1 MAQGA
6 ISNDNDDLL
15 LLTLGIETKD
25 DDFSKAKNQIKQLQD
40 SMKDA
45 ENTFNLGSFVS
56 GLNKAVQALKLAVNL
71 WNGLENKAISVGT
84 NTNYLPFGASAGE
97 IETIRT
103 KIDSSKV
110 AQANKLSSG
119 GVLSAL
125 ASIAS
130 EQANVRF
137 QGADPNAKAWISLT
151 ELANELGD
159 TRFQGSNLSNML
171 TKSTS
176 IDVLMAI
183 SDLMS
188 NASRWAYSVPE
199 GAERQRRLQLW
210 SQVKNSPYF
219 NEGMADYI
227 ANLTKP
233 ENKTWGTSGNVM
245 APYLSG
251 TPEDIGTYG
260 DVREKSSSKSLN
272 ISEALNY
279 LKTDRDE
286 LLNTVATNL
295 YNSLAESYVLPASRT
310 VTTLGKAL
318 SGVLTKKY
326 MTEMPTFEAYGWWD
340 KTASLGIG
348 DSVLEISKQE
358 RKLFSSV
365 AGLNE
370 TGDFYKGDLEYR
382 ASKALSYY
390 TGTDNALIGEL
401 GLYELAKM
409 TQANYA
415 EQSLVAMTWARD
427 NLIKNVTR
435 YMTNDKGKRISGKE
449 AYNRAEAMLTDPN
462 SVYAQAFAS
471 GGFTGLAS
479 TLYSNKA
486 LTEKDYVDFMA
497 KVINETKHN
506 EISKY
511 YADVKTD
518 DEVTATT
525 KTKNEGGVTKT
536 VIELQITSPNGEK
549 TVQEITPEEL
559 SSLQLRL

>member
-1 MAQGA
+1 MAQDTMNNG
-6 ISNDNDDLL
+6 NDDLL

-40 SMKDA
+40 SMKDT

-56 GLNKAVQALKLAVNL
+56 GLNKAVQALRVAVNL
-71 WNGLENKAISVGT
+71 WNGLESKAISVGT

-119 GVLSAL
+119 GVLSTL

-159 TRFQGSNLSNML
+159 KRFQGSNLSNML

-176 IDVLMAI
+176 IDVLLAI

-188 NASRWAYSVPE
+188 NASRWVYSVPE
-199 GAERQRRLQLW
+199 GSERQRRLQLW
-210 SQVKNSPYF
+210 NQVKSSPYF
-219 NEGMADYI
+219 NEGMADFI

-233 ENKTWGTSGNVM
+233 ENQTWGRSGNVM
-245 APYLSG
+245 SPYLSG
-251 TPEDIGTYG
+251 APEDLGTYG
-260 DVREKSSSKSLN
+260 EVREKSSSKSLN

-286 LLNTVATNL
+286 LLNTVATGL
-295 YNSLAESYVLPASRT
+295 YNSLAESYVLPASRIA
-310 VTTLGKAL
+310 TTLGKAIT
-318 SGVLTKKY
+318 GVVTKKY
-326 MTEMPTFEAYGWWD
+326 MTEMPMFEAYNNWD
-340 KTASLGIG
+340 RVTALGIG
-348 DSVLEISKQE
+348 DSPLEISKEE
-358 RKLFSSV
+358 RRLFSSA

-370 TGDFYKGDLEYR
+370 TGDFYKGNLEYR

-390 TGTDNALIGEL
+390 TGTDNALVGEL

-415 EQSLVAMTWARD
+415 EQSLIAMTWARD
-427 NLIKNVTR
+427 HLIKNVTGN
-435 YMTNDKGKRISGKE
+435 MTDTKGKRIKAKE
-449 AYNRAEAMLTDPN
+449 AFNLAEEMVSDPN
-462 SVYAQAFAS
+462 GIYAQAFAS

-479 TLYSNKA
+479 ALYQNKA
-486 LTEKDYVDFMA
+486 LTEKEYVDFMT
-497 KVINETKHN
+497 KIINDTKHK
-506 EISKY
+506 EITKY
-511 YADVKTD
+511 YSDVKTD

-525 KTKNEGGVTKT
+525 KTKKEGGVTKT
-536 VIELQITSPNGEK
+536 VIELQIVSPDGEK
-549 TVQEITPEEL
+549 TVQEVTPEAL
-559 SSLQLRL
+559 SSVQLRL

>member
-40 SMKDA
+40 SMKDT

-251 TPEDIGTYG
+251 TPEDIGNYG

-340 KTASLGIG
+340 RTSALGIG
-348 DSVLEISKQE
+348 DSPLEISSQE
-358 RKLFSSV
+358 RKLFSSA

-370 TGDFYKGDLEYR
+370 TGDFYKGNLEHR

-462 SVYAQAFAS
+462 SVYAKAFAS

-479 TLYSNKA
+479 ALYQNKA
-486 LTEKDYVDFMA
+486 LTEKEYVDFMA
-497 KVINETKHN
+497 KIINDTKHK
-506 EISKY
+506 EITKY
-511 YADVKTD
+511 YSDVKTD

-525 KTKNEGGVTKT
+525 KTRNEGGVTKT
-536 VIELQITSPNGEK
+536 VIELQIVSPNGEK
-549 TVQEITPEEL
+549 TVQEVTPEEL
-559 SSLQLRL
+559 SSVQLRL

>member
-40 SMKDA
+40 SMKDT

-159 TRFQGSNLSNML
+159 ARFQGSNLSNML

-251 TPEDIGTYG
+251 TPEDIGNYG

-340 KTASLGIG
+340 RTSALGIG
-348 DSVLEISKQE
+348 DSPLEISSQE
-358 RKLFSSV
+358 RKLFSSA

-370 TGDFYKGDLEYR
+370 TGDFYKGNLEHR

-462 SVYAQAFAS
+462 SVYAKAFAS

-479 TLYSNKA
+479 ALYQNKA
-486 LTEKDYVDFMA
+486 LTEKEYVDFMA
-497 KVINETKHN
+497 KIINDTKHK
-506 EISKY
+506 EITKY
-511 YADVKTD
+511 YSDVKTD

-525 KTKNEGGVTKT
+525 KTRNEGGVTKT
-536 VIELQITSPNGEK
+536 VIELQIVSPNGEK
-549 TVQEITPEEL
+549 TVQEVTPEEL
-559 SSLQLRL
+559 SSVQLRL

>member
-1 MAQGA
+1 MAQEA

-15 LLTLGIETKD
+15 LLTLGLDTKD
-25 DDFSKAKNQIKQLQD
+25 DDFSKARNQIKLLQD
-40 SMKDA
+40 SMKDT
-45 ENTFNLGSFVS
+45 ESVFNLGNFVS
-56 GLNKAVQALKLAVNL
+56 GLNKAVQALRTAVNL
-71 WNGLENKAISVGT
+71 WNGLENKAVSVGT
-84 NTNYLPFGASAGE
+84 NTNYLPFGTSAGE

-119 GVLSAL
+119 GVLSTL

-159 TRFQGSNLSNML
+159 KRFQGSNLSNML

-176 IDVLMAI
+176 IDVLLAI

-210 SQVKNSPYF
+210 NQVKNSPYF
-219 NEGMADYI
+219 NEGMADFI

-233 ENKTWGTSGNVM
+233 ENQTWGKSGNVM
-245 APYLSG
+245 DPYLSG
-251 TPEDIGTYG
+251 APEDLGTYG
-260 DVREKSSSKSLN
+260 AVREKSSSKSLN

-286 LLNTVATNL
+286 LLNNVATNL

-370 TGDFYKGDLEYR
+370 TGDFYKGDLEHR

-427 NLIKNVTR
+427 NLIKNVTGN
-435 YMTNDKGKRISGKE
+435 MTDANGKRIKAKE

-525 KTKNEGGVTKT
+525 KTKKEGGVTKT
-536 VIELQITSPNGEK
+536 VIELQITAPNGEK

>member
-1 MAQGA
+1 MAQGT
-6 ISNDNDDLL
+6 INNDNDDLL

-25 DDFSKAKNQIKQLQD
+25 DDFSRAKNQIKQLQD
-40 SMKDA
+40 SMKDT

-56 GLNKAVQALKLAVNL
+56 GLNKAVQALKVAVNL

-84 NTNYLPFGASAGE
+84 NTNYLPFGTSAGE

-125 ASIAS
+125 ANIAS

-159 TRFQGSNLSNML
+159 KRFQGSNLSNML

-210 SQVKNSPYF
+210 SQVKSSPYF

-227 ANLTKP
+227 ANMTKP
-233 ENKTWGTSGNVM
+233 ENQTWGKSGNVM
-245 APYLSG
+245 APFLSG
-251 TPEDIGTYG
+251 TPEDIGTYS

-272 ISEALNY
+272 ISDALSY
-279 LKTDRDE
+279 LKTEREE
-286 LLNTVATNL
+286 LLNTVATGL
-295 YNSLAESYVLPASRT
+295 YNSLAQMYVLPASRT
-310 VTTLGKAL
+310 ATTLGKAI
-318 SGVLTKKY
+318 SGVFTKKS
-326 MTEMPTFEAYGWWD
+326 MSDMPFFEGMPLSDKINAYNLFADSPAKINSYERGMF
-340 KTASLGIG
+340 ASL
-348 DSVLEISKQE
+348 
-358 RKLFSSV
+358 

-409 TQANYA
+409 TQANYT
-415 EQSLVAMTWARD
+415 EQSMTAMKWARNRLSLNAVD
-427 NLIKNVTR
+427 AN
-435 YMTNDKGKRISGKE
+435 GKKLRGKKAVDYADAQIE
-449 AYNRAEAMLTDPN
+449 NGGYAE
-462 SVYAQAFAS
+462 AFAS
-471 GGFTGLAS
+471 GGFTGLMS
-479 TLYSNKA
+479 LLYSNKA
-486 LTEKDYVDFMA
+486 ITEKEYLDFMA
-497 KVINETKHN
+497 KVINDTKHK

-511 YADVKTD
+511 YSDVKTE
-518 DEVTATT
+518 DEVTAKTKTT
-525 KTKNEGGVTKT
+525 KEGGEKRT
-536 VIELQITSPNGEK
+536 VIELQITAPNGEK

>member
-6 ISNDNDDLL
+6 IGSDNDDLL
-15 LLTLGIETKD
+15 LLTLGINTDE
-25 DDFSKAKNQIKQLQD
+25 DDFSKARNQIKLLQD
-40 SMKDA
+40 AMKDT
-45 ENTFNLGSFVS
+45 ENSFNLGNFVS
-56 GLNKAVQALKLAVNL
+56 SLNKAVQALKLAVNL
-71 WNGLENKAISVGT
+71 WNGLENKALSVGT

-119 GVLSAL
+119 GVLSTL
-125 ASIAS
+125 AAIAS

-137 QGADPNAKAWISLT
+137 QGADPNQKAWISLT

-159 TRFQGSNLSNML
+159 KRFQGSNLSNML

-188 NASRWAYSVPE
+188 NASRWAYSAPE

-210 SQVKNSPYF
+210 NQVKNSPYF
-219 NEGMADYI
+219 NEGMADFI

-233 ENKTWGTSGNVM
+233 ENQTWGRSGNVM

-251 TPEDIGTYG
+251 APEDLGTYG

-286 LLNTVATNL
+286 VLNTVATGL
-295 YNSLAESYVLPASRT
+295 YNSLAESYVLPASR
-310 VTTLGKAL
+310 VATTLGKAIT
-318 SGVLTKKY
+318 GRFTKKY
-326 MTEMPTFEAYGWWD
+326 MTDMPTFEAYGWWD
-340 KTASLGIG
+340 KAGALGIG
-348 DSVLEISKQE
+348 DSPIEISKEE
-358 RKLFSSV
+358 RKVFSSA

-370 TGDFYKGDLEYR
+370 TGDFYKGNLEQR
-382 ASKALSYY
+382 AAKALSYY
-390 TGTDNALIGEL
+390 TGTENALLGEL

-427 NLIKNVTR
+427 KLVKNVTGN
-435 YMTNDKGKRISGKE
+435 MTDAKGKRIK
-449 AYNRAEAMLTDPN
+449 AKDAFNLAEEMVTDPN
-462 SVYAQAFAS
+462 GIYSQAFAS

-479 TLYSNKA
+479 ALYKNKA
-486 LTEKDYVDFMA
+486 LTEKEYADFMA
-497 KVINETKHN
+497 KIINDTKHK
-506 EISKY
+506 EITKY
-511 YADVKTD
+511 YSDVKTE

-525 KTKNEGGVTKT
+525 KTERKGGVTRT
-536 VIELQITSPNGEK
+536 VIELQIVAPNGEK
-549 TVQEITPEEL
+549 TVREVTPEEL
-559 SSLQLRL
+559 SSVQLRL